1 MNITEKYIYEV
12 YRTKSF
18 TVAAKNMFVSQPALS
33 ATIIKHEAKLGFNIF
48 DRKVYPIT
56 LTKEGEIY
64 ICYLEESM
72 RLKMKFDDT
81 IKSLH
86 TDSIKKISI
95 GGSNSAAF
103 IAIPKI
109 CREFNKKF
117 PDVSIDIDVGTSGYL
132 FEKLDRGML
141 DVIITSNQDS
151 PKYNY
156 ITLWKEKYLLIVRK
170 DYPGVEKLKDY
181 CLSYDEVISGEV
193 PGEKEVE
200 NWNLFK
206 QITVI
211 KPSIRGKG
219 LKKFFGFFDAT
230 SSEKYKVYSFRNL
243 DMHYA
248 LMTEGLGA
256 TIMPQSSIIETG
268 YNPRKFC
275 CFAIKAEEN
284 NREVMLAYK
293 SAPSLTPYAEELIK
307 IAREMF

>member
-18 TVAAKNMFVSQPALS
+18 TVAAKNMFISQPALS
-33 ATIIKHEAKLGFNIF
+33 ATILKHEVKLGFAIF
-48 DRKVYPIT
+48 DRKMHPIT

-64 ICYLEESM
+64 ISYLEESM
-72 RLKMKFDDT
+72 KLKMKFDED
-81 IKSLH
+81 IKFLH
-86 TDSIKKISI
+86 NAFIKKISI

-117 PDVSIDIDVGTSGYL
+117 SDVNINIDVGTSGDL
-132 FEKLDRGML
+132 FNKLDMGML

-151 PKYNY
+151 PKYSY
-156 ITLWKEKYLLIVRK
+156 ITLWKEKYLLLVRK

-181 CLSYDEVISGEV
+181 CLSYDEILSGEF
-193 PGEKEVE
+193 PNEKEIA
-200 NWNLFK
+200 NWDLFK

-219 LKKFFGFFDAT
+219 LKNFSGFFDKT

-248 LMTEGLGA
+248 LMAEGLGA
-256 TIMPQSSIIETG
+256 TMLPQSTIIENG
-268 YNPRKFC
+268 YNPQKLC

-284 NREVMLAYK
+284 SREVMLAYK
-293 SAPSLTPYAEELIK
+293 SASSLTPYAKEFIK
-307 IAREMF
+307 IAKGTF